1 MPITVDA
8 RGLACP
14 QPVILTRN
22 AMRESDQ
29 VTTLVSAPDQVEN
42 VRRLAER
49 AGWVVTVTP
58 AEPGHAIHMTK
69 GHAPREPEVTPD
81 IAVCAPGTGPGR
93 VLVLASDQIGRGEA
107 ELGSILMRSFLY
119 TLQQIEPRPDT
130 LILMNAGVKL
140 AVEAIPGT
148 VRSASSAEQWPA
160 DPGVRHVP
168 GLFPAQAS
176 HRRGHH
182 LEHVHDRRDDSVCGA
197 KYLSLVILLTPLEE
211 TTAWTPPHFDWS
223 T

>member
-1 MPITVDA
+1 MPVTVDA

-29 VTTLVSAPDQVEN
+29 VTTLVSALDQVEN

-58 AEPGHAIHMTK
+58 ADPGHAIYLTK

-81 IAVCAPGTGPGR
+81 IAVCAPRTGPGR

-107 ELGSILMRSFLY
+107 ELGFILMRSFLY

-130 LILMNAGVKL
+130 LILMNSGVKL
-140 AVEAIPGT
+140 AVEGSPVLSDLQT
-148 VRSASSAEQWPA
+148 LQEN
-160 DPGVRHVP
+160 
-168 GLFPAQAS
+168 GLQI
-176 HRRGHH
+176 
-182 LEHVHDRRDDSVCGA
+182 LVCGTCLDYFQIKHRIA
-197 KYLSLVILLTPLEE
+197 AGIISNMYTIAETILS
-211 TTAWTPPHFDWS
+211 AGQS
-223 T
+223 TFL